1 MKHGIFE
8 DNYFTMAIYIAPTAS
23 VMGRVLISKDVSVWH
38 GAVIRADVEEIIL
51 GEGCNV
57 QDNAVLHADEGDKT
71 IIGPR
76 VTIGHAAIVHGATIG
91 EGSLIGMHATVLNRA
106 QIGRFCL
113 IGAHALVTEGM
124 IIPDFSMVLGMPA
137 KVVKTLS
144 DDQISRLKE
153 GADHYIMMGERH
165 AAGEFPL
172 LSQADFN
179 S

>member
-1 MKHGIFE
+1 
-8 DNYFTMAIYIAPTAS
+8 
-23 VMGRVLISKDVSVWH
+23 
-38 GAVIRADVEEIIL
+38 
-51 GEGCNV
+51 
-57 QDNAVLHADEGDKT
+57 
-71 IIGPR
+71 
-76 VTIGHAAIVHGATIG
+76 
-91 EGSLIGMHATVLNRA
+91 
-106 QIGRFCL
+106 
-113 IGAHALVTEGM
+113 M